1 MSLTEKPRQG
11 LRLARHATSTAFRH
25 LQYVT
30 AYGRLAPG
38 PYDVIHVDPAAVEH
52 CVLPSLRAQLDL
64 STYGSHVV
72 GGEWDRRE
80 LYDDIWYTREFAE
93 PVRGRFED
101 HALYRAMA
109 AHFREGVPW
118 AETDW
123 YQWVRDNPGVVG
135 QYPDE
140 ERMRERLA
148 AVDRLYEHIEEKGYR
163 TQRELRDCAGDVP
176 LYSRP
181 LPVPEHYEVDV
192 TIGREGELLFNFNGR
207 HRLAIAKLLSLDSIP
222 VRVFARHERWQE
234 KRRRA
239 RRRTGGGDIA
249 DHPDAP
255 GRRSPTVT

>member
-11 LRLARHATSTAFRH
+11 LQLLRHTSGAAVRH
-25 LQYVT
+25 LQYVA

-38 PYDVIHVDPAAVEH
+38 PYDVIRVDPAAIEY
-52 CVLPSLRAQLDL
+52 CALPSLRAQFGL
-64 STYGSHVV
+64 SPYGSHVV
-72 GGEWDRRE
+72 GGEWDRRAV
-80 LYDDIWYTREFAE
+80 YDDIWYTREFAD

-118 AETDW
+118 RDTDW

-140 ERMRERLA
+140 ERMRERLKQ
-148 AVDRLYEHIEEKGYR
+148 VETLYDHIRRKGYR
-163 TQRELRDCAGDVP
+163 TQRELRESGGDAP

-192 TIGREGELLFNFNGR
+192 TIGRSGDLLFNFNGR

-222 VRVFARHERWQE
+222 VRVFARHEEWQE

-239 RRRTGGGDIA
+239 RRRSSGADIA
-249 DHPDAP
+249 GHPDAP
-255 GRRSPTVT
+255 SRRSLT

>member
-11 LRLARHATSTAFRH
+11 LRLLKHTGGAAVRH

-38 PYDVIHVDPAAVEH
+38 PYDIIHVDPAAIEH
-52 CVLPSLRAQLDL
+52 CALPSLRAQFDL
-64 STYGSHVV
+64 SSYGSHVV

-80 LYDDIWYTREFAE
+80 IYDDIWYTREFAE

-109 AHFREGVPW
+109 AHFRDGVPW
-118 AETDW
+118 RDTDW
-123 YQWVRDNPGVVG
+123 YQWIRDNPGVVG

-140 ERMRERLA
+140 ERMQERLEQ
-148 AVDRLYEHIEEKGYR
+148 VDMLYDHIREKGYR
-163 TQRELRDCAGDVP
+163 TQRELRESGGDAP
-176 LYSRP
+176 LYRRP

-192 TIGREGELLFNFNGR
+192 TIGRSGDLLFNFNGR

-222 VRVFARHERWQE
+222 VRVFARHEQWQE

-239 RRRTGGGDIA
+239 RRRSSGSVIA
-249 DHPDAP
+249 GHPDAP
-255 GRRSPTVT
+255 GRRSLT